1 MDYHL
6 SQWAIGNIVHVIE
19 EEIERVIR
27 REEKKKREYLKDEKD
42 EQK

>member
-6 SQWAIGNIVHVIE
+6 RDWAISNIVHVIE

-27 REEKKKREYLKDEKD
+27 REEKKKREYLKDEQIKTT
-42 EQK
+42 

>member
-6 SQWAIGNIVHVIE
+6 SQWAIGNIVQAIE

-27 REEKKKREYLKDEKD
+27 REEKKKREYLKDEQVKTA
-42 EQK
+42 